1 MTSLREAFGEAS
13 GRSWGAERRG
23 EEEGSAGARDPHYA
37 DPVRPRYEDTG
48 GDEAERRYAYE
59 RSRQQ
64 LYAKSA
70 PQTSST
76 HPVLS
81 SQEAFQQLL
90 PGGQHE
96 LAEAGLATEA
106 RVSCGTCRNSM
117 SCSGEDVFC
126 RHCNHACLQQKQRGS
141 GAGPAT
147 GISNLWQ

>member
-23 EEEGSAGARDPHYA
+23 GEQGSAGARDPHYT

-59 RSRQQ
+59 RSRQE

-70 PQTSST
+70 PQTSSA

-90 PGGQHE
+90 PGGHHE
-96 LAEAGLATEA
+96 PADAQ
-106 RVSCGTCRNSM
+106 VSCSTCRNSM

-126 RHCNHACLQQKQRGS
+126 RHCNHACLQQKQKGS
-141 GAGPAT
+141 GGGPAT
-147 GISNLWQ
+147 SIANLWQ